1 MLKAS
6 EFYKLIH
13 EDNNGTSLLEVLAAL
28 VIVVLIL
35 QLFHIIFFSIDQ
47 TQLSG
52 HITSASYYAVSLIES
67 VRAEGN
73 ENGCYQIAV
82 GDSFNGIMTPA
93 GMQTCLSITPLEESA
108 FLFFI
113 EVEVSWMDKGVPR
126 QLEMVSIFRRE
137 PM

>member
-1 MLKAS
+1 VLKAS
-6 EFYKLIH
+6 KFFKLIP
-13 EDNNGTSLLEVLAAL
+13 EDNKGTSLLEVLAAL

-35 QLFHIIFFSIDQ
+35 QLFHIILFSADQ
-47 TQLSG
+47 TRLSG

-73 ENGCYQIAV
+73 DSGCYQIGV
-82 GDSFNGIMTPA
+82 GDSFNGISAPA
-93 GMQTCLSITPLEESA
+93 GMQTCLSITPLEESPL
-108 FLFFI
+108 LFFI

-126 QLEMVSIFRRE
+126 QLEIASIFRRE